1 MLNLR
6 LLRSLESSN
15 DPSHRS
21 NLIQAFDVMAEVKP
35 IKCFIRADDSAIDL
49 LANIGWHTTL
59 HSRLLGERGKVYAG
73 ESIRESISL
82 LLPVEGFPEIQTVRY
97 V

>member
-1 MLNLR
+1 
-6 LLRSLESSN
+6 
-15 DPSHRS
+15 
-21 NLIQAFDVMAEVKP
+21 
-35 IKCFIRADDSAIDL
+35 L

-59 HSRLLGERGKVYAG
+59 HSRLLGERGKIYAV

-82 LLPVEGFPEIQTVRY
+82 LLPVEGVPEIQTVRY